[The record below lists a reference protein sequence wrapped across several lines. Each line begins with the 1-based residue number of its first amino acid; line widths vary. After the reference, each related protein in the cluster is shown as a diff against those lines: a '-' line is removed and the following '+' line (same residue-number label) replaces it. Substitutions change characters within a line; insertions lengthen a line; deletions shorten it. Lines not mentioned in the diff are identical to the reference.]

1 MADIAAVE
9 QAKENIFPLKRGR
22 DAAVVLRDDNQYSEE
37 QQQQKLKFEQA
48 LSSPGADHLGAY
60 HVYAKWWQQNLGSC
74 GGAGRSKDK
83 KQQITQ
89 EGLVA
94 LLEEALKKFLTDDA
108 TEMYRRDYR
117 YLGLWLMYGENA
129 LRSSTD
135 MFAFLWARQIGV
147 AFGLF
152 YMAWAAQLE
161 RDRRFEDC
169 DDCYKMGIA
178 RKAEPLQKLQEDYE
192 RFQMRMVE
200 RVRRDLDD
208 KDAAAGP
215 SSSSAAAFGGGG
227 PSSSSSFAN
236 ASTSSSSGKR
246 TAFNVLTSADAGGMA
261 RPTWDQRGILG
272 SQPGAV
278 GNAGWGKMGSSS
290 SSGRENWDPFDD
302 GGPGGG
308 AERKNL
314 FDSESDWKELPFP
327 GCGLESHAAFRGENV
342 RKKVMNWDEMSTLKQ
357 AKQLSHQPAAR
368 PRVFGGAAAAP
379 LAGMHAA
386 SSSSSSALQQGL
398 GMQQPQPAQESS
410 FEMFCDD
417 EFQDC
422 EDGKMDEK
430 LKKPAAAAAPAAPT
444 KPKRQA
450 VGTVDATTST
460 EQRPPGAAAAGAS
473 SMLSKDSVL
482 LLGSARP
489 EGQGAWPSSSSI
501 RDPSALSSNSAALPP
516 GSAFLNEMSGLVEHS
531 APLPVHHAQGK
542 AHFVCQ
548 FLPSDV
554 CIEEVRAERWRK
566 EQNIKN
572 PSRASPSAPS
582 VASAVQP
589 SATAA
594 SSSSASSASASARAS
609 TARQQRASKAS
620 AAMNVTGLVELKSI
634 MKNSSSRPVVSVTG
648 NNKRP
653 CSHTPPTPS
662 GAAPSASSASS
673 AALLTAT
680 AAVAQPMTG
689 VVEETTLGV
698 GRFTKQVKR
707 MFGGGDDG
715 NTTGL
720 LPTRSQLLG
729 AARGRAGSGSGTATG
744 KTDKNGEEE
753 NEDELTF
760 ATKRALKEV
769 GGLFGD
775 REDTTGVVVQPN
787 PKRPKKLL
795 RAHSSVIGAPTT
807 LPDASHSQP
816 AGFVSRSVSG
826 ERSRLLKP
834 QISVPATSTSVVFE
848 PSARQTLQDQN
859 RRVEHDPMSMSQ
871 GDVNPHSQEI
881 SGPLRRHGSGGS
893 ASAQLPD
900 RMMRARTPSN
910 EKRKPP
916 GGVNNPPGS
925 HSKPLPRS
933 RGASPSISLNN
944 SIHFR
949 EAADI
954 HIHRGNYDENEA
966 PPDPALAATMADLR
980 GDNSVNVGGVNIPS
994 AAIGGNLAAGG
1005 SSGSSSSSS
1014 ANNSYQASANAGNF
1028 GPPGMSNTA
1037 GGGAPSSSG
1046 SGAAAGS
1053 SSSSYTNLNNQPIS
1067 QGASGR
1073 IISGVSPRNPRAGGL
1088 LFGNRNTLPYF
1099 GPSGRSNSNN
1109 SRNAGGAT
1117 ANANENSRSQQE
1129 FISAA
1134 LRRDNSG
1141 SRGRSRS
1148 NKPVQDMSQ
1157 VTKAEFEI
1165 FDEMASPKAASRV
1178 SSKGS
1183 GGRLSVMIQSSPSD
1197 RSGALQNEMLN
1208 RSAAR
1213 KSQHGGLV
1221 FESTPG
1227 QRSRSAAYRERR
1239 GTADGRMSMS
1249 AGRRSR
1255 NSRMSVLVPPGG
1267 VGLAGGAP
1275 SAPARREREFSVLE
1289 KARLFDGPS
1298 GGPRGGSERADRRS
1312 AVFDSP

>member
-192 RFQMRMVE
+192 
-200 RVRRDLDD
+200 
-208 KDAAAGP
+208 
-215 SSSSAAAFGGGG
+215 
-227 PSSSSSFAN
+227 
-236 ASTSSSSGKR
+236 SSGKR

-314 FDSESDWKELPFP
+314 FDS
-327 GCGLESHAAFRGENV
+327 
-342 RKKVMNWDEMSTLKQ
+342 
-357 AKQLSHQPAAR
+357 
-368 PRVFGGAAAAP
+368 
-379 LAGMHAA
+379 
-386 SSSSSSALQQGL
+386 QGL

-417 EFQDC
+417 EFQD
-422 EDGKMDEK
+422 
-430 LKKPAAAAAPAAPT
+430 
-444 KPKRQA
+444 
-450 VGTVDATTST
+450 S
-460 EQRPPGAAAAGAS
+460 
-473 SMLSKDSVL
+473 
-482 LLGSARP
+482 
-489 EGQGAWPSSSSI
+489 
-501 RDPSALSSNSAALPP
+501 
-516 GSAFLNEMSGLVEHS
+516 
-531 APLPVHHAQGK
+531 
-542 AHFVCQ
+542 
-548 FLPSDV
+548 
-554 CIEEVRAERWRK
+554 
-566 EQNIKN
+566 
-572 PSRASPSAPS
+572 
-582 VASAVQP
+582 
-589 SATAA
+589 
-594 SSSSASSASASARAS
+594 
-609 TARQQRASKAS
+609 
-620 AAMNVTGLVELKSI
+620 
-634 MKNSSSRPVVSVTG
+634 
-648 NNKRP
+648 
-653 CSHTPPTPS
+653 
-662 GAAPSASSASS
+662 
-673 AALLTAT
+673 
-680 AAVAQPMTG
+680 VAQPMTG

-1227 QRSRSAAYRERR
+1227 QREAALL
-1239 GTADGRMSMS
+1239 SS
-1249 AGRRSR
+1249 
-1255 NSRMSVLVPPGG
+1255 
-1267 VGLAGGAP
+1267 
-1275 SAPARREREFSVLE
+1275 ARREEQRRLMEPTPCYRCGNDNLCWLPEEQRERLVFESQNRGEDAPVVFNTNAIGLTSHIRCIQCGVWTCAACLHPADFLPRVFASGSLECIDRFTMDFKCDACAGTEPLPNICSSSLQLECAENPDSCLQQCLICRAQFFPECLVDAPPGSPICDCCFRLHTSEE
-1289 KARLFDGPS
+1289 KAKALTLRAWWIEPCPAAQPQLVESDSQEFAPPCPTQWRLKGSIFKKVPEGRENSSSDSGLEIEQATGRGPYDWVPEPILIALDPTTLLLRGGKIAKVHGSMWREAFKANNTIWWEELETSNKHRGNIKTYERGGPQPQVEDGPNDEVEES
-1298 GGPRGGSERADRRS
+1298 LRVRMDLAFRKDLNKLPRNLFRPEGTSVKLKQKPRRK
-1312 AVFDSP
+1312 VLPKPNRIRRPDSDANVGEGRLCSK